1 VETSTFG
8 SEFIALKMA
17 VEQIKAL
24 RYKLRMMGIEI
35 DGSCSIFCDNQ
46 AVTKNVSAPE
56 STLSKKHNAIGYHR
70 VRESV
75 AAGTVLVTHEDG
87 ATNLADILTKPLAAP
102 RRKEL
107 LASLLW

>member
-8 SEFIALKMA
+8 SEFIALKTAM
-17 VEQIKAL
+17 EQIEAL
-24 RYKLRMMGIEI
+24 RYKLRMMGIAI

-46 AVTKNVSAPE
+46 AVTKNVSTPE
-56 STLSKKHNAIGYHR
+56 STLSKKHNAIAYHR

-75 AAGTVLVTHEDG
+75 AAGTVRVTHENG